1 MRTSDSI
8 AKTAIRELAAELG
21 LRSVGFAEAKPP
33 ARGELLVKWLR
44 EGKAGTMSYLHRQA
58 ERKLNPARVL
68 AGARSVIGVV
78 QPYFSEP
85 LPHEIRTDPSRGL
98 IASYAWGLDYHT
110 LLLDKIKKIAELV
123 DQLYPGSRSY
133 SAVDTA
139 PIMER
144 DHAERAGLGFIGKNT
159 MLIMPRSG
167 SLSFLG
173 EILTTAEISA
183 DEQRA
188 MPTCGSCTRCLET
201 CPTHAF
207 PAEYVLD
214 STLCISYLTIEF
226 RGIIPRE
233 LRAKMGN
240 HIFGCDDCQTC
251 CPWNMRFADKTEERL
266 YWAEIDRKAPKLERL
281 ASMNEA
287 EYREMFRETA
297 ILRAS
302 FTSMQRN
309 VAVALGNW
317 RSVDALESLSR
328 LSAARS
334 EIVRSHAAWAIGNVG
349 TATAKQMLMNMQRSE
364 SDLRVQEEIQ
374 AALSGGLSSS

>member
-1 MRTSDSI
+1 
-8 AKTAIRELAAELG
+8 
-21 LRSVGFAEAKPP
+21 
-33 ARGELLVKWLR
+33 
-44 EGKAGTMSYLHRQA
+44 
-58 ERKLNPARVL
+58 
-68 AGARSVIGVV
+68 
-78 QPYFSEP
+78 
-85 LPHEIRTDPSRGL
+85 
-98 IASYAWGLDYHT
+98 
-110 LLLDKIKKIAELV
+110 
-123 DQLYPGSRSY
+123 
-133 SAVDTA
+133 
-139 PIMER
+139 
-144 DHAERAGLGFIGKNT
+144 
-159 MLIMPRSG
+159 
-167 SLSFLG
+167 
-173 EILTTAEISA
+173 
-183 DEQRA
+183 
-188 MPTCGSCTRCLET
+188 
-201 CPTHAF
+201 
-207 PAEYVLD
+207 
-214 STLCISYLTIEF
+214 
-226 RGIIPRE
+226 
-233 LRAKMGN
+233 
-240 HIFGCDDCQTC
+240 
-251 CPWNMRFADKTEERL
+251 MRFADKTEERL